1 MKNKNKDFKVKK
13 WEFVFPDETPLGIC
27 SEFAEVFINSTMER
41 DPNFAGII
49 VGYPVSLYGE
59 ICDDERFGDGR
70 TMILTS
76 HIKSIDRKL
85 PVLSYEFGL
94 DWYEL
99 WRDVPDDPIWTEMS
113 GFYI

>member
-1 MKNKNKDFKVKK
+1 LDVSDALSFVILCRDESL
-13 WEFVFPDETPLGIC
+13 WEG
-27 SEFAEVFINSTMER
+27 
-41 DPNFAGII
+41 
-49 VGYPVSLYGE
+49 
-59 ICDDERFGDGR
+59 
-70 TMILTS
+70 S
-76 HIKSIDRKL
+76 HYMDIKSIDRKL